1 MGIPP
6 SFPPFSGE
14 EKNRC
19 DARKNGGEASTELE
33 TKRPVLFSSP
43 SRNSSPSLPLPAR
56 EKNFPDSARRRL
68 LWP

>member
-19 DARKNGGEASTELE
+19 DARKNGGGGLDRVGNE
-33 TKRPVLFSSP
+33 TTGSFFFPFAKFLSLSL
-43 SRNSSPSLPLPAR
+43 SRSRKKLS
-56 EKNFPDSARRRL
+56 
-68 LWP
+68 